1 MFPTNLPYR
10 QVHLDF
16 HTSEHC
22 LNVGGDFSEKNFRAA
37 LRLGRVKSIN
47 FFACC
52 HHGWVYYPNSS
63 LGISHPNLKTDLVG
77 RMIQVCREEGVN
89 AEVYIT
95 VGWNERAARQH
106 PEWCIRRPDGMYQDC
121 PPEGHPDSPRPW
133 GWKRLC
139 VNTDYLNDVLTVTKE
154 ILERYDPPGIW
165 YDITGQPP
173 CTCAKCTA
181 DMEKLGLDPTN
192 SEDQRKFAEYVYK
205 KYLQK
210 TTELVWSH
218 NPKTTVYHNGSSL
231 KARHD
236 IYPFDSH
243 IEIESLPTGG
253 WGYDHFPSNARYFT
267 QLPTQVVGMTGK
279 FHQSWGEFGGFKNP
293 VALRYECAQ
302 IVSLGCLA
310 CTGDQLHPSGKMDL
324 ETYRIIGDAYE
335 YIETREPWLKG
346 ATVKADVAVLGTM
359 EMFHDG
365 GEGAILGAG
374 KMLMEAQIPHTVI
387 DETMSFDGY
396 KFIILPDKGRLDP
409 GVRDKLNRFM
419 EKGGKLLLSAESGLE
434 KDAWKFALDTG
445 LICEGK
451 SPWDVE
457 YVKARKAIAKGLV
470 SSPFLLYKSGIAAK
484 PDGTGEILADT
495 VAPMFN
501 RTWAHFCSHRNTPP
515 GETIATPSAIQ
526 KWNLIYIAQPIF
538 SMYNSDGM
546 KLHRD
551 YVLNCIE
558 RLYPRQ
564 KSLLSVDGLQSC
576 GRASVTHQEEE
587 NRDIIHLLYATPV
600 KRGCVEVIEDIVT
613 TGKVTVRY
621 RCETE
626 PKSVKLVPEN
636 KELKVKYAKGFVEF
650 TVPNITM
657 AQMVSVEY

>member
-1 MFPTNLPYR
+1 
-10 QVHLDF
+10 
-16 HTSEHC
+16 
-22 LNVGGDFSEKNFRAA
+22 
-37 LRLGRVKSIN
+37 
-47 FFACC
+47 
-52 HHGWVYYPNSS
+52 
-63 LGISHPNLKTDLVG
+63 
-77 RMIQVCREEGVN
+77 
-89 AEVYIT
+89 
-95 VGWNERAARQH
+95 
-106 PEWCIRRPDGMYQDC
+106 
-121 PPEGHPDSPRPW
+121 
-133 GWKRLC
+133 
-139 VNTDYLNDVLTVTKE
+139 
-154 ILERYDPPGIW
+154 
-165 YDITGQPP
+165 
-173 CTCAKCTA
+173 
-181 DMEKLGLDPTN
+181 MEL
-192 SEDQRKFAEYVYK
+192 
-205 KYLQK
+205 
-210 TTELVWSH
+210 
-218 NPKTTVYHNGSSL
+218 
-231 KARHD
+231 
-236 IYPFDSH
+236 
-243 IEIESLPTGG
+243 
-253 WGYDHFPSNARYFT
+253 
-267 QLPTQVVGMTGK
+267 
-279 FHQSWGEFGGFKNP
+279 
-293 VALRYECAQ
+293 

-324 ETYRIIGDAYE
+324 ETYRIIGEAYE

-346 ATVKADVAVLGTM
+346 AKVKADVAVLGTM

-419 EKGGKLLLSAESGLE
+419 EKGGKLLLSAESGVE
-434 KDAWKFALDTG
+434 KDAWKFALDMG

-457 YVKARKAIAKGLV
+457 YVKPRKAIAKGLV
-470 SSPFLLYKSGIAAK
+470 SSPFLLYHSGIAAK

-526 KWNLIYIAQPIF
+526 KCNLIYIAQPIF

-564 KSLLSVDGLQSC
+564 KSLLAVDGLQSC

-613 TGKVTVRY
+613 TGKITVRY

-636 KELKVKYAKGFVEF
+636 KALKVKYAKGFVEF
-650 TVPNITM
+650 TVPSITM